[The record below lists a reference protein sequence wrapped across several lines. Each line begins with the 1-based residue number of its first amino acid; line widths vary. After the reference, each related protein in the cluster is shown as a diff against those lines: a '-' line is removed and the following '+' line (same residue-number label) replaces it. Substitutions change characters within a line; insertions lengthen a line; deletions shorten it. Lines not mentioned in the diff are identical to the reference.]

1 MQTVTAWLFEFGG
14 ATLLALGIGFLFGY
28 VLGRLANP
36 GPIRWMGEDPDPIPL
51 VEAPNVIDLRS
62 RAVIDLRSK
71 EVV

>member
-1 MQTVTAWLFEFGG
+1 
-14 ATLLALGIGFLFGY
+14 
-28 VLGRLANP
+28 
-36 GPIRWMGEDPDPIPL
+36 MGEDPDPIPL